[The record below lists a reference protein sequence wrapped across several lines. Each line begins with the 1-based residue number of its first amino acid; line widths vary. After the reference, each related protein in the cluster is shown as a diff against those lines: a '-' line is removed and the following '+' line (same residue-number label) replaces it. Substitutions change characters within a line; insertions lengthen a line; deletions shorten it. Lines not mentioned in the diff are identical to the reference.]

1 MLRTIHIMHNRKGVS
16 TILGTLI
23 FIGILFSAVVPMMLT
38 MKQADIIMEQE
49 KLELQLAD
57 DEKSREDLEA
67 YAYPKGS
74 DKIELMVESQCEFP
88 VIITHVWINNTL
100 RNISYTVA
108 PMNETTIDT
117 FDAPISEGSNSTFN
131 IKITTSRGNTY
142 ENLAGDIRYDGDDW
156 VTEML
161 GIYVIIDSDG
171 GGFWGFGRYR
181 CTVTNST
188 TYNEQDESSLSSGTV
203 SFFFD
208 TTEAGAGT
216 YHVEVEKKSGW
227 FWGSWNT
234 VYEED
239 VEITWPNGSPIIWVF
254 TT

>member
-1 MLRTIHIMHNRKGVS
+1 MHNRKGVS

-38 MKQADIIMEQE
+38 MKQADIVMEQE

-57 DEKSREDLEA
+57 DEKSREELEA

-74 DKIELMVESQCEFP
+74 DKLEVMVESQCEFP
-88 VIITHVWINNTL
+88 VTITHIWINNT
-100 RNISYTVA
+100 RHDISYVVA
-108 PMNETTIDT
+108 PMNETTIGT
-117 FDAPISEGSNSTFN
+117 FDVPINAGTNSTFRV
-131 IKITTSRGNTY
+131 KLTTSRGNVY
-142 ENLAGDIRYDGDDW
+142 ENLAGDVRYDGSDW
-156 VTEML
+156 MTEML
-161 GIYVIIDSDG
+161 GIYVVIDSDG

-188 TYNEQDESSLSSGTV
+188 TYSEQEESSISFGSV

-208 TTEAGAGT
+208 TTEAGAGE

-227 FWGSWNT
+227 FWGTWST
-234 VYEED
+234 VYETD
-239 VEITWPNGSPIIWVF
+239 VEITWPNGSPVIWVF
-254 TT
+254 ST